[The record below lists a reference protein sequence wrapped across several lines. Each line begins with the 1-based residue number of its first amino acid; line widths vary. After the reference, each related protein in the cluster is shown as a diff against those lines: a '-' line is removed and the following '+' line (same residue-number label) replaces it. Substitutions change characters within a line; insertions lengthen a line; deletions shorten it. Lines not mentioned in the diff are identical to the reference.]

1 MDYHMKIVVQ
11 VGVEARTQQFI
22 ECQQSEDIIID
33 YDNGGNIV
41 GIEVL
46 DASQHVDIEN
56 ISISTK
62 LESQEEA
69 KTVRQ
74 VGLKTRNPTVH

>member
-1 MDYHMKIVVQ
+1 MRH
-11 VGVEARTQQFI
+11 ETQQFI

-41 GIEVL
+41 GIEGL

-56 ISISTK
+56 ISISTR
-62 LESQEEA
+62 LELLEET
-69 KTVRQ
+69 KTVR
-74 VGLKTRNPTVH
+74 

>member
-1 MDYHMKIVVQ
+1 MDYHMKIEYPKEDDALYITLKEGDVADTD
-11 VGVEARTQQFI
+11 ELT
-22 ECQQSEDIIID
+22 EDIIIDYD

-69 KTVRQ
+69 KTVR
-74 VGLKTRNPTVH
+74 

>member
-1 MDYHMKIVVQ
+1 MK
-11 VGVEARTQQFI
+11 ARTQQFI

-41 GIEVL
+41 GIEGL

-56 ISISTK
+56 ISISIR
-62 LESQEEA
+62 LELLEET
-69 KTVRQ
+69 KTVR
-74 VGLKTRNPTVH
+74 

>member
-1 MDYHMKIVVQ
+1 MDYHMKIEYSKEDDALYITLK
-11 VGVEARTQQFI
+11 EADVADTD
-22 ECQQSEDIIID
+22 ELTEDIIID
-33 YDNGGNIV
+33 YDIGGNIV

-69 KTVRQ
+69 KTVR
-74 VGLKTRNPTVH
+74 

>member
-1 MDYHMKIVVQ
+1 M
-11 VGVEARTQQFI
+11 
-22 ECQQSEDIIID
+22 
-33 YDNGGNIV
+33 

-69 KTVRQ
+69 
-74 VGLKTRNPTVH
+74 

>member
-1 MDYHMKIVVQ
+1 MKI
-11 VGVEARTQQFI
+11 EY
-22 ECQQSEDIIID
+22 SKEDDALYITLKDADVADTDELTEDIID
-33 YDNGGNIV
+33 YDKGGNIV

-46 DASQHVDIEN
+46 DASQHVDMES

-69 KTVRQ
+69 KTVR
-74 VGLKTRNPTVH
+74 

>member
-1 MDYHMKIVVQ
+1 MKIEYSKEDDALYITLK
-11 VGVEARTQQFI
+11 EAHVSDTD
-22 ECQQSEDIIID
+22 ELTEDIIID
-33 YDNGGNIV
+33 CDNGSNII
-41 GIEVL
+41 GKEVL

-69 KTVRQ
+69 KTIR
-74 VGLKTRNPTVH
+74 

>member
-1 MDYHMKIVVQ
+1 MRH
-11 VGVEARTQQFI
+11 ETQQFI

-56 ISISTK
+56 ISISTR
-62 LESQEEA
+62 LELLEET
-69 KTVRQ
+69 KTVR
-74 VGLKTRNPTVH
+74 

>member
-1 MDYHMKIVVQ
+1 LRH
-11 VGVEARTQQFI
+11 ETQQFI

-56 ISISTK
+56 ISISTR
-62 LESQEEA
+62 LELLEET
-69 KTVRQ
+69 KTVR
-74 VGLKTRNPTVH
+74 